1 MITSNDREIDP
12 QKGQVTTVKNEL
24 VHRKRIALKE
34 NFSSGTSPSHMN
46 MNMNAGTKT
55 SSRPPLAGGKI
66 RPMSRVS
73 LVSDDE
79 VIAVT

>member
-46 MNMNAGTKT
+46 MNVGTKT